1 MDYSKET
8 ILIVDDSRFQRTVI
22 KEIFSERFN
31 LLEAASGGECMRIV
45 QENTAEIDLILL
57 DLVMPGIDG
66 FEVLKRRQGMQEFL
80 DIPVIVLTTSDD
92 HAIQAKAYELGAN
105 DFLTKPLD
113 ENTAISRINNLLKS
127 KRRVRSLIQKYVEF
141 KVKSELDEMTGL
153 FNKVTTV
160 NLISDV
166 LMKSPN
172 KPHAMLVVDIDNF
185 KAINDVYGH
194 TVGDHTICIV
204 SNVIASQF
212 TGSDVVGRIGGDEF
226 VIFVRNIAH
235 KKDVYEKTNALVNII
250 SAKENLSIPDNVTIS
265 IGLAFSDGTEED
277 YSALFA
283 KADEALYSSKHSG
296 KSCYSEY
303 GVTSDDTH
311 LPSRSILVMS
321 SSRNVLSMLE
331 FACDAKTGTR
341 QVESVAE
348 IKSLLSDAA
357 QNVACIYIDIS
368 DVADNGKS
376 ILDEINNISSS
387 DTGIALICRE
397 GSMDQIRLASS
408 YSFTSD
414 ILFSPLETS
423 TLKRR
428 VSEHLKN
435 HV

>member
-22 KEIFSERFN
+22 KEIFSEQFN

-45 QENTAEIDLILL
+45 QENTAEIDLLLL

-66 FEVLKRRQGMQEFL
+66 FEVLRRRQSMQEFL

-92 HAIQAKAYELGAN
+92 QAIQAKAYELGAN

-113 ENTAISRINNLLKS
+113 ENTALSRINNLLKS
-127 KRRVRSLIQKYVEF
+127 KRRVKSLIQKYVEF

-166 LMKSPN
+166 LLKSPN
-172 KPHAMLVVDIDNF
+172 KPHALLVVDIDNF
-185 KAINDVYGH
+185 KAINDVFGH
-194 TVGDHTICIV
+194 TVGDHTISIV

-212 TGSDVVGRIGGDEF
+212 SGSDVVGRIGGDEF
-226 VIFVRNIAH
+226 VIFVRDVEH
-235 KKDVYEKTNALVNII
+235 RKDVYEKTDALVNTI

-265 IGLAFSDGTEED
+265 IGLAFSDGTEQD

-303 GVTSDDTH
+303 GVETVDAQ
-311 LPSRSILVMS
+311 LQSRTILVMS
-321 SSRNVLSMLE
+321 NSRNVLSMLE
-331 FACDAKTGTR
+331 FACDSMTDTKQIG
-341 QVESVAE
+341 SVDE
-348 IKSLLSDAA
+348 ISSEIAGST
-357 QNVACIYIDIS
+357 QSVSCIYIDIS
-368 DVADNGKS
+368 DTADNGRELLEA
-376 ILDEINNISSS
+376 IHNIPLS
-387 DTGIALICRE
+387 GIPLVVICRE
-397 GSMDQIRLASS
+397 GSMAQIRLAAS
-408 YSFTSD
+408 YDFTAD
-414 ILFSPLETS
+414 ILFSPLETA

-428 VSEHLKN
+428 VAEHLKERN
-435 HV
+435 